1 MTVTD
6 LFLSLTPE
14 RVLEAV
20 EAGGLR
26 CNPVCHALNS
36 FENRVYDVELDDLGH
51 VVAKFYRP
59 GRWSEAQIREEHA
72 FMRELEEDEVPIC
85 GHRTFPD
92 GSTLKRVEGI
102 WYCLYDRRGG
112 RAPDEFT
119 DEDVERLG
127 MLVARMHNVGA
138 RRDAPNR
145 LRLDADTYIREEL
158 GWLLANGVIPEEL
171 RARYTAAADAIADL
185 ADRELEGVPV
195 HRVHGDFHPGNLLVR
210 EGRYHLLDF
219 DDMVVGP
226 AVQDLWMILPG
237 RDATT
242 RAQREVFLEA
252 YETFRAFDRRQ
263 LKLIELLRGLRLVR
277 YAAWLARRW
286 HDPVFPL
293 TWPQFGTLEYW
304 TEQTTDLE
312 DLLVTIR
319 QDLGEVDAAPA
330 PEPDA
335 ADAELFWDWEDI
347 QKRKGS

>member
-1 MTVTD
+1 MNTTD
-6 LFLSLTPE
+6 LFLNLTPD

-26 CNPVCHALNS
+26 CNPGCHPLNS
-36 FENRVYDVELDDLGH
+36 FENRVYDVELFDGDH

-59 GRWSEAQIREEHA
+59 GRWSEAQLREEHA

-85 GHRTFPD
+85 GHRRFPD

-119 DEDVERLG
+119 DEHVERLG

-138 RRDAPNR
+138 RADAPHR
-145 LRLDADTYIREEL
+145 LRLDADTYVREEL
-158 GWLLANGVIPEEL
+158 AWLQANGKLPDEL
-171 RARYTAAADAIADL
+171 KARYAAAANAIADL
-185 ADRELEGVPV
+185 ADRELEDVPV

-210 EGRYHLLDF
+210 DERFHLLDF
-219 DDMVVGP
+219 DDLVVGP
-226 AVQDLWMILPG
+226 AVQDVWMVLPG
-237 RDATT
+237 RDAFA

-312 DLLVTIR
+312 DLLSTIR

-330 PEPDA
+330 PDPAE
-335 ADAELFWDWEDI
+335 ADSELFWDWEDI
-347 QKRKGS
+347 AKRKGS

>member
-1 MTVTD
+1 MTTTE
-6 LFLSLTPE
+6 LYLNLTPE

-26 CNPVCHALNS
+26 CNPVCHPLNS
-36 FENRVYDVELDDLGH
+36 FENRVYDIELQDQDH

-72 FMRELEEDEVPIC
+72 FMRDLEEDEVPIC

-112 RAPDEFT
+112 RAPDEFS
-119 DEDVERLG
+119 DDDVERLG

-138 RRDAPNR
+138 RHDAPNR

-171 RARYTAAADAIADL
+171 KARYAAAANAIADL
-185 ADRELEGVPV
+185 ADRELEGAPV
-195 HRVHGDFHPGNLLVR
+195 LRVHGDFHPGNLLVR
-210 EGRYHLLDF
+210 EGRFHLLDF

-226 AVQDLWMILPG
+226 AVQDVWMVLPG
-237 RDATT
+237 RDAHA

-263 LKLIELLRGLRLVR
+263 LKLIEILRGLRLVR

-293 TWPQFGTLEYW
+293 TWPQFGTVDYW
-304 TEQTTDLE
+304 REQTTDLE
-312 DLLVTIR
+312 DLLPVIR
-319 QDLGEVDAAPA
+319 EDLGEVTQAAAPD
-330 PEPDA
+330 PA
-335 ADAELFWDWEDI
+335 ASDAELFWDWEDI
-347 QKRKGS
+347 EKRKGT